1 MSTTSAST
9 GFTSAVAAARQVA
22 SASRPE
28 YMSRFA
34 ASWKSIGMPSTPVS
48 DDVSSGDV
56 SSGDV
61 SSGDVSSGDVS
72 SGDVSSGDV
81 SSGDVGELRAQV
93 EDGLGVQLTDTAL
106 GHAEDAADVGQRE
119 SLEVVEADHDLLP
132 LGQLLDGAGEQLA
145 RLPVLG
151 HGLGIECAGVLQGV
165 AQAGSAAPV
174 VVRQQFVQSHDVDQG
189 QLAEEFADLLDVHAH
204 LVGDL
209 VVGGCAVQ
217 PALQLGDGALELA
230 GPPA

>member
-28 YMSRFA
+28 DMSWFA

-61 SSGDVSSGDVS
+61 SSGDV
-72 SGDVSSGDV
+72 
-81 SSGDVGELRAQV
+81 GELGAQV
-93 EDGLGVQLTDTAL
+93 EDSLGVQLTDTAL

-132 LGQLLDGAGEQLA
+132 LGQLLDSAGEQLA
-145 RLPVLG
+145 GLPVLG
-151 HGLGIECAGVLQGV
+151 HGLGIQCAGVLQGV
-165 AQAGSAAPV
+165 AQAGSASV

-189 QLAEEFADLLDVHAH
+189 QLAEESADLLDVHAH

-217 PALQLGDGALELA
+217 PGLQLGDGALELA
-230 GPPA
+230 GLHPDRPRDPVGGAELV

>member
-1 MSTTSAST
+1 MSTTSAPT
-9 GFTSAVAAARQVA
+9 GSTSAVAAARHVA

-34 ASWKSIGMPSTPVS
+34 ASWKSIGMPSTHVK

-61 SSGDVSSGDVS
+61 GSGDVS
-72 SGDVSSGDV
+72 
-81 SSGDVGELRAQV
+81 ELRAQV
-93 EDGLGVQLTDTAL
+93 EDGLGVQLTDAAL

-119 SLEVVEADHDLLP
+119 SLEVVEAHHDLLP
-132 LGQLLDGAGEQLA
+132 LGQLLDGTGEQLA
-145 RLPVLG
+145 GLPVLG

-217 PALQLGDGALELA
+217 PGLQL
-230 GPPA
+230 

>member
-1 MSTTSAST
+1 MSTTSAPT
-9 GFTSAVAAARQVA
+9 GSTSAVAAARQVA

-56 SSGDV
+56 
-61 SSGDVSSGDVS
+61 
-72 SGDVSSGDV
+72 
-81 SSGDVGELRAQV
+81 GELGAQV

-145 RLPVLG
+145 GLPVLG
-151 HGLGIECAGVLQGV
+151 HGLGIQCAG
-165 AQAGSAAPV
+165 
-174 VVRQQFVQSHDVDQG
+174 
-189 QLAEEFADLLDVHAH
+189 
-204 LVGDL
+204 
-209 VVGGCAVQ
+209 
-217 PALQLGDGALELA
+217 
-230 GPPA
+230 

>member
-1 MSTTSAST
+1 MSTTSAPTGST
-9 GFTSAVAAARQVA
+9 SVVAAARHVA

-61 SSGDVSSGDVS
+61 SSGDVSSGDV
-72 SGDVSSGDV
+72 
-81 SSGDVGELRAQV
+81 GELGAQV
-93 EDGLGVQLTDTAL
+93 EDSLGVQLTDTAL

-145 RLPVLG
+145 GLPVLG
-151 HGLGIECAGVLQGV
+151 NGLGI
-165 AQAGSAAPV
+165 
-174 VVRQQFVQSHDVDQG
+174 
-189 QLAEEFADLLDVHAH
+189 
-204 LVGDL
+204 
-209 VVGGCAVQ
+209 
-217 PALQLGDGALELA
+217 
-230 GPPA
+230 